1 MHNNETTFTALQEQR
16 KICESQIRKSLLSRI
31 HKDPFSI
38 KTEKYSCFFFFFS
51 KGSGKKTNKK
61 RSSRYTQCKT
71 PVRSLKKFIKTVIF
85 NIIICKT
92 KVTLISP
99 GSFVKANARSLLF
112 SGGELGED
120 AGFSIQ
126 SLTGI

>member
-1 MHNNETTFTALQEQR
+1 MKPHSLRCKNREKFVRVKSE
-16 KICESQIRKSLLSRI
+16 KVFYPGSIRTLSLFRQKNTLV
-31 HKDPFSI
+31 
-38 KTEKYSCFFFFFS
+38 FFFFFS